1 MFSRFL
7 FAFFCDIFA
16 TSVFFVC
23 HNDISTFILGID
35 PSKYSRALVA
45 GALDAAE

>member
-1 MFSRFL
+1 MFSRCL
-7 FAFFCDIFA
+7 FAFFVTFT

-23 HNDISTFILGID
+23 HNDIPTFILGID